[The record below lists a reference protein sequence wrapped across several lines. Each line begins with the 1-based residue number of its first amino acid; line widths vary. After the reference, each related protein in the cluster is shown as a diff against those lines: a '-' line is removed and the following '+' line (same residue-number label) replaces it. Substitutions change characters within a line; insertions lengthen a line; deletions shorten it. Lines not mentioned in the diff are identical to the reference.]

1 MREINPEDY
10 LYLID
15 MVLQKSHYRSVLRA
29 FCIEYEDAYQ
39 IGAVGLIR
47 SAKAYRPEICTFP
60 AFAVM
65 RIKRELNHYFRH
77 INRPLRR
84 GRPLSL
90 DVPLQSSKSFSLMD
104 VIADTRSFSEF
115 DKSLI
120 EVMLDKLPEPERQLV
135 YLLLQFD
142 GVPGG
147 KRHSH
152 ECLKI
157 SRNKFDNLVKSL
169 KNQVIEIFDYA
180 PERRT
185 ANV

>member
-1 MREINPEDY
+1 MAVVNPEDY
-10 LYLID
+10 LYLVED
-15 MVLQKSHYRSVLRA
+15 VLQKRHYRSVLQA

-39 IGAVGLIR
+39 IGTVGLIR
-47 SAKAYRPEICTFP
+47 AANAFRPEICSFH

-77 INRPLRR
+77 INSPLRR

-90 DVPLQSSKSFSLMD
+90 DMPLRSEKSLSLVD
-104 VIADTRSFSEF
+104 VIADKRFSYDF
-115 DKSLI
+115 DKALI
-120 EVMLDKLPEPERQLV
+120 EVILDKLPVQERQLV
-135 YLLLQFD
+135 SLLLQFD
-142 GVPGG
+142 GAPGG

-169 KNQVIEIFDYA
+169 KGQISEIFDYI

-185 ANV
+185 AHV